1 MKKIRNYYSFRK
13 QIYLYGREVTRT
25 LQTKDV
31 VKKEGLFE
39 IIAPP
44 LPYIFL
50 FYTKKMKG
58 SKSLFN
64 KAYSKPKISKKF
76 KSKFI
81 LM

>member
-1 MKKIRNYYSFRK
+1 MKKIRNYYSYRK

-44 LPYIFL
+44 PFHTY
-50 FYTKKMKG
+50 FY
-58 SKSLFN
+58 
-64 KAYSKPKISKKF
+64 
-76 KSKFI
+76 FI
-81 LM
+81 LKR